1 MASGSLGGAVYGQR
15 QAHTSSSLATMTF
28 RFMRFPFV
36 LILTR
41 DRGLRISPV
50 PRKMSS
56 VACDLAVPWY
66 LSKLTG

>member
-1 MASGSLGGAVYGQR
+1 MASSGSLGATGYGQR
-15 QAHTSSSLATMTF
+15 QAHTSSILTTMTL

-36 LILTR
+36 LILAR

-56 VACDLAVPWY
+56 VACDLAVP
-66 LSKLTG
+66 